1 MKGIN
6 EVEDQI
12 EEKKIKLKKTG
23 FNLKVNLKGIGISL
37 IEN

>member
-12 EEKKIKLKKTG
+12 EEKKNKTEKNW
-23 FNLKVNLKGIGISL
+23 FQSQSKP
-37 IEN
+37 